1 MDNTGYKLY
10 TLKYLLI
17 LTLFIPLTSSSQKI
31 GDGVIN
37 IYNSV
42 GIVTYNTP
50 SGNTSG
56 GTGTLIYKEFP
67 GGGMKIFLVT
77 CKHVLPVA
85 DSAKQ
90 IQFAIHNDSSKTSVS
105 TLTIDIF
112 DSLKRYLPYVKFD
125 PSGNDVTAI
134 DITTIFLSFPLK
146 NLQSKPIPYTLLATR
161 DSLYSNNVHVGDQ
174 ILFTGYPNFYFNTKT
189 KTPIMRA
196 GVIATPPEEVFYFDS
211 ILIKT
216 YTKAGVKL
224 PGKFDGFLIDG
235 NQAGGLSGSL
245 IFLKPQFLRN
255 FEGAIEKSITTSDPM
270 ILGILTDSYFS
281 VGQFENP
288 RINLGGVISAD
299 AIKRTID
306 LFVIK

>member
-1 MDNTGYKLY
+1 M
-10 TLKYLLI
+10 KYLLL
-17 LTLFIPLTSSSQKI
+17 LTLFIPLASASQKI
-31 GDGVIN
+31 GDGIIN

-42 GIVTYNTP
+42 GIITYKTP

-56 GTGTLIYKEFP
+56 GTGTLMYKQFP
-67 GGGMKIFLVT
+67 GGGMKIFLIT

-105 TLTIDIF
+105 TLTIDIY
-112 DSLKRYLPYVKFD
+112 DSLKRYLWYVKFD

-134 DITTIFLSFPLK
+134 DITTIFLNFPLK

-174 ILFTGYPNFYFNTKT
+174 ILFTGYPNFYFNTKK

-211 ILIKT
+211 LLIKI
-216 YTKAGVKL
+216 YARAGVTL
-224 PGKFDGFLIDG
+224 SSRFDGFLIDG

-245 IFLKPQFLRN
+245 VFLRPQFIRN
-255 FEGAIEKSITTSDPM
+255 FEGNIEKNITTSDPM
-270 ILGILTDSYFS
+270 ILGIITDSYFS
-281 VGQFENP
+281 VILGENP

-306 LFVIK
+306 LFSATTK